1 MLGWQDTRP
10 LTTATTPDRA
20 KNLADKPG
28 LKTLQDV
35 LLTFPTRY
43 ARLGTSDQLGMLVPG
58 EMYTCVAQIL
68 GVEQKE
74 NFSGRGPR
82 TFIRFRFTDGS
93 VQMESALFGNPKMH
107 LGVIQPGAILL
118 LHGKLDTFRNQW
130 QLKNPSYVTIDPGP
144 SARFGAYGSLKTIVT
159 IAGSQEA
166 AEERCACL
174 TCLAIRASG
183 VPRPRS

>member
-1 MLGWQDTRP
+1 MHTC
-10 LTTATTPDRA
+10 LT
-20 KNLADKPG
+20 L
-28 LKTLQDV
+28 
-35 LLTFPTRY
+35 Y

-107 LGVIQPGAILL
+107 LEIG
-118 LHGKLDTFRNQW
+118 
-130 QLKNPSYVTIDPGP
+130 
-144 SARFGAYGSLKTIVT
+144 
-159 IAGSQEA
+159 
-166 AEERCACL
+166 
-174 TCLAIRASG
+174 RASCRARG
-183 VPRPRS
+183 ERVVVIGSECKTLYR